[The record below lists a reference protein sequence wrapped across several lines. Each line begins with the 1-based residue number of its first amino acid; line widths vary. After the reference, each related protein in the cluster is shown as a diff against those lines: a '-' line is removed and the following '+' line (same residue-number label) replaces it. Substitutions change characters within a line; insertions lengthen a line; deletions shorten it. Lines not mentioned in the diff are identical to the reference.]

1 MLLAAGGAVAGS
13 VLPAAD
19 PAAAPAAAGNKLMP
33 VSMATHIHGPFSEGV
48 ASYAAH
54 LAQARR
60 YKVDVVWFTD
70 HDFRIAA
77 AGHRQAVHFDGVTED
92 EQGLA
97 WTWKEHVVG
106 KPASHGADFV
116 GSPRSPH
123 DGGKA
128 LRLAASGAGAVRME
142 GVAWNAMANACIA
155 DTELGLDVL
164 PEQVGDGGALTV
176 DLQLSNQPGKGILRV
191 AYQIGGVG
199 KVTHEV
205 DGARGVVRVP
215 AKDGVWQR
223 VTLVPRADVAKLW
236 PDVVAGD
243 NALTGLALEVRQGRF
258 VVDRLTFTRS
268 RRTGQAGERL
278 RAEVLAAVAGK
289 YPDVTQYRA
298 LEVSMVRHLNWF
310 GGDLTLPAF
319 PSPPLRDNDAALT
332 GSMVRWLH
340 AHGGLVCW
348 NHPMDVAKRDEL
360 AKLVVS
366 QGALG
371 VDLVEIGRDPLEDLL
386 WVYDVAARN
395 CVFFTA
401 LGSSDDHDATDWAAN
416 EEHFV
421 SHVWAPSKG
430 RADLLRALAAGAAW
444 FTDLTAYRG
453 AMDLRVGGESYMG
466 AVLVG
471 SAAVAVDVSATKLPK
486 GATLEV
492 VTGQVGVG
500 LKPSTKVIVSKV
512 GKQRVN
518 LKPGNYVR
526 AQVRLKDATV
536 AGVSNPLWLLAKV
549 PATPV
554 PAARR
559 RALPY

>member
-1 MLLAAGGAVAGS
+1 MLLAAGAAVAGNA
-13 VLPAAD
+13 LAGTG
-19 PAAAPAAAGNKLMP
+19 PAAAAPPPAKLVP
-33 VSMATHIHGPFSEGV
+33 VSMATHVHGPFSEGV

-54 LAQARR
+54 LEQARR
-60 YKVDVVWFTD
+60 YQVDVVWFTD

-77 AGHRQAVHFDGVTED
+77 SGHRQAVHFDGVTED
-92 EQGLA
+92 EQGMA

-106 KPASHGADFV
+106 RPGSHSADFV

-123 DGGKA
+123 DGGGSA
-128 LRLAASGAGAVRME
+128 LRLAATGAGAVRFE
-142 GVAWNAMANACIA
+142 GVAWNSMANACIA

-164 PEQVGDGGALTV
+164 PEKVGDGGALTV
-176 DLQLSNQPGKGILRV
+176 DLQLSNQPGKGILRI
-191 AYQIGGVG
+191 AYHIGGVD
-199 KVTHEV
+199 KVTHEA
-205 DGARGVVRVP
+205 DGAHGVVRLP
-215 AKDGVWQR
+215 ARAGVWQR
-223 VTLVPRADVAKLW
+223 ITMVPRADVAKLW

-243 NALTGLALEVRQGRF
+243 NALTGLALEVRHGRF
-258 VVDRLTFTRS
+258 VVDRLTFTRA
-268 RRTGQAGERL
+268 RRAGQAGEQL
-278 RAEVLAAVAGK
+278 RAEVLGAVAK
-289 YPDVTQYRA
+289 QYPDVTHHRA

-310 GGDLTLPAF
+310 GGDLTLPEF

-332 GSMVRWLH
+332 ASMVRRLH

-366 QGALG
+366 QRALG
-371 VDLVEIGRDPLEDLL
+371 ADLVEIGRDPFEDLL

-421 SHVWAPSKG
+421 SHVWSPSKG
-430 RADLLRALAAGAAW
+430 RADLLRALSAGAAW
-444 FTDLTAYRG
+444 FTDLTSYRG
-453 AMDLRVGGESYMG
+453 AMDLRVGGVSYMG

-471 SAAVAVDVSATKLPK
+471 SAAVPVDASATRLPK

-492 VTGQVGVG
+492 VTGKVGTG
-500 LKPSTKVIVSKV
+500 LKPSTKAIVSKA

-518 LKPGNYVR
+518 LKPGTYVR
-526 AQVRLKDATV
+526 AQVRLKDATI
-536 AGVSNPLWLLAKV
+536 AGVSNPLWLLAKA

-554 PAARR
+554 PAARK
-559 RALPY
+559 RALPC